1 MKYFRVKSVDGII
14 DMRIILY
21 SDSLI
26 EIHDIV
32 TWCVEDTKYRQ
43 KGEWKTDADK
53 SGKGS
58 KEGWN

>member
-14 DMRIILY
+14 EMMIILY

-32 TWCVEDTKYRQ
+32 TWCATDTKYRQ
-43 KGEWKTDADK
+43 KGERKTDADK
-53 SGKGS
+53 SSKGS